1 MPYSIITKDGIK
13 INNIPDDVP
22 RDSQVLKDRVAAARS
37 QRKQAEQP
45 AEPSGMSPTQFA
57 NQIVSDEY
65 TRRVQRAFEQPIQE
79 KPSALIEGEG
89 LFDRFARKFQEAR
102 QLESQMQ
109 GGALGA
115 AVSPLES
122 ALRPAAEFG
131 LAAVAAPV
139 AGLVGQGVGTLAGGV
154 QALTQGLE
162 PGTEA
167 YNRQVAAS
175 AMAGMQRGAEM
186 LSPPP
191 ADTIGQ
197 RAARA
202 VQEAMSPLPPV
213 GSTTMPRPIRG
224 PRPEAG
230 MEVSDVPTYGPPVM
244 GPPIPPTAVEA
255 TKALLAAEGRGA
267 EDLARL
273 QTMGGIDPRVIR
285 AQQELGM
292 QPEIGVSMTGPAQEV
307 VKAIAEPY
315 TVAGKRIEEQ
325 KNKVFANLERL
336 SADLGVSRDLSR
348 VRADVADRM
357 LTTQNDLYKLSK
369 NQYQILEGMVP
380 ANQKVEASNLLAF
393 LNEEFVKR
401 GKKPADMPPGL
412 EQLRQKFKPK
422 IKLNADGTRS
432 IDLPTYTVLDDV
444 RKDLN
449 VQKYAKES
457 PYANLDKGLRDK
469 LIAALSE
476 DQRVAVQRYGKAGA
490 LELFDDAR
498 STVQRRKR
506 LEDDIQELF
515 GEQVNSNEI
524 VGNFTGRLTTKLQ
537 NLSKGDYAKFNEMV
551 KLIPEN
557 LRRNAVSTAIL
568 DNIAAKP
575 EDFIPWFEGTMRNS
589 YARRAFMQN
598 TEPELRKK
606 ISSAYR
612 VAKAFERYNNLVP
625 SDRIEGAA
633 AKADNLA
640 VNILSRAVPRAAE
653 LGVSGG
659 RRQAGLIQIIT
670 SAFFPEARERQEL
683 YKAQDFIASD
693 DFKRLMLGLST
704 PGEVAAIKRAAK
716 SRKFNSYADSVGLP
730 KDQYQRRLWLLNAM
744 QAGAIQQ
751 QQLEQQQQM
760 PAMAQ

>member
-13 INNIPDDVP
+13 INNIPDDIP
-22 RDSQVLKDRVAAARS
+22 RDSQALKDRVVAARN

-45 AEPSGMSPTQFA
+45 AEPSGMSPTQFV
-57 NQIVSDEY
+57 NQMVPDEY
-65 TRRVQRAFEQPIQE
+65 LRRVQRAFEQPIAE
-79 KPSALIEGEG
+79 KPSTLIEGEG

-102 QLESQMQ
+102 QLESQM
-109 GGALGA
+109 GGSALGMA
-115 AVSPLES
+115 ATPIEA
-122 ALRPAAEFG
+122 ALRPIAQFG
-131 LAAVAAPV
+131 LATVAAPV
-139 AGLVGQGVGTLAGGV
+139 GGLVGQGIGTLGGV
-154 QALTQGLE
+154 VEAGTKGLE

-167 YNRQVAAS
+167 FNRQVAAS
-175 AMAGMQRGAEM
+175 AMAGSQRGAEL
-186 LSPPP
+186 LSPAP

-213 GSTTMPRPIRG
+213 GSTTMPRPIRA
-224 PRPEAG
+224 PRAGAG

-244 GPPIPPTAVEA
+244 GPPTPPTAVEA

-267 EDLARL
+267 EGLARL
-273 QTMGGIDPRVIR
+273 QTMGGVDPRVVR

-292 QPEIGVSMTGPAQEV
+292 QPEIGVSMTGPIQEV

-315 TVAGKRIEEQ
+315 TDAGKRIEEQ
-325 KNKVFANLERL
+325 KNKVFANLEKL
-336 SADLGVSRDLSR
+336 SADIGVSRDLSQ
-348 VRADVADRM
+348 VRAGVADRM
-357 LTTQNDLYKLSK
+357 LTTQKDLYNLADS
-369 NQYQILEGMVP
+369 QYKMLEGMVP

-401 GKKPADMPPGL
+401 GKKPSDMPPGL
-412 EQLRQKFKPK
+412 EQLRRKFKPK
-422 IKLNADGTRS
+422 IKLKADGTRA
-432 IDLPTYTVLDDV
+432 IDLPTYTVLDDI

-457 PYANLDKGLRDK
+457 PYANLEAGLRNK
-469 LIAALSE
+469 LISALLE
-476 DQRVAVQRYGKAGA
+476 DQRVAVERYGDSGA
-490 LELFDDAR
+490 LKLFDEAR
-498 STVQRRKR
+498 NTVETRKN
-506 LEDDIQELF
+506 LENNIQELF
-515 GEQVNSNEI
+515 GEQVSRDEI

-557 LRRNAVSTAIL
+557 VRRNAVSTAIL
-568 DNIAAKP
+568 DNIATKP
-575 EDFIPWFEGTMRNS
+575 QDFIPWFEGTMRNS

-606 ISSAYR
+606 ISATYK

-633 AKADNLA
+633 AKADSLA

-659 RRQAGLIQIIT
+659 RRQAGLIQIVT

-683 YKAQDFIASD
+683 YRAQDFIASD

-704 PGEVAAIKRAAK
+704 PAEVSAIKRAAK
-716 SRKFNSYADSVGLP
+716 SRKFNSYADAVGLP

-744 QAGAIQQ
+744 QAGSLQQ
-751 QQLEQQQQM
+751 QQQEQQRQM
-760 PAMAQ
+760 QMAQ